1 MAPQAFLIAYLL
13 AASMTDEVNLSVSP
27 IHKLVDYRYDFSFSE
42 LIPGMRYETSVNASW
57 AIPQS
62 ALSGLEG
69 QRITVKISGTADNES
84 GIYFRLPLGSQSK
97 TTEAYLYCDVQNKSC
112 SNTSVLSAV
121 IPLSITAG
129 QNDSGTGK
137 LSFKSEIVA
146 GTQFSLPE
154 APDLG
159 QSASGLL
166 DSFRDTF
173 AANLSN
179 VSAGSGLFP
188 NHSGNTTGNFLDT
201 LRPEGDSKNPL
212 EFLRQNPLISIA
224 ALAIVVVITGAYL
237 LNAKD

>member
-62 ALSGLEG
+62 ALSGLGG

-97 TTEAYLYCDVQNKSC
+97 TAEAYLYCDVQNKSC

-137 LSFKSEIVA
+137 LSFKSEIA
-146 GTQFSLPE
+146 EGTQFSLPE

-173 AANLSN
+173 APNS
-179 VSAGSGLFP
+179 SAGQGSGLFP
-188 NHSGNTTGNFLDT
+188 NHSGNSSENFLDT
-201 LRPEGDSKNPL
+201 LKPEGDSKNPL